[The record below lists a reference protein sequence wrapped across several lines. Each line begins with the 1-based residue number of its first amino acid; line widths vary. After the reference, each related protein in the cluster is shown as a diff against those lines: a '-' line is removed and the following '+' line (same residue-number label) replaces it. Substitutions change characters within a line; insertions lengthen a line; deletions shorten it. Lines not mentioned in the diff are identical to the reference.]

1 MKSSYST
8 LHRTL
13 DSKIQELE
21 QLPHPNQ
28 SLITDLKKRKLK
40 LKEIIASASEAS
52 ASMISK
58 RRAKKM
64 IDEMIHTQ
72 KLADKQVRANRK
84 KRSYAIRRTD
94 KGALS
99 G

>member
-21 QLPHPNQ
+21 RLPHPNQ
-28 SLITDLKKRKLK
+28 TLITDLKKRKLR
-40 LKEIIASASEAS
+40 LKEIISSASEHSAS
-52 ASMISK
+52 AVSK

-64 IDEMIHTQ
+64 IDIMISEQ
-72 KLADKQVRANRK
+72 KQADKQIRAKRK
-84 KRSYAIRRTD
+84 RYYAHKRTD
-94 KGALS
+94 KASLS